1 MKKILIIGSSYS
13 IKDTFS
19 KKFNSYSITYL
30 NFRDAWLLN
39 KFGTYEKILVSG
51 FHHKQI
57 NNKYLNFYEYI
68 FDYLKFVENLKLNCN
83 KLILVSTFIPK
94 KISFSRVV
102 FFYKILLDNIL
113 TKKNINFFCFKKKNH
128 KKNKK
133 NNI

>member
-1 MKKILIIGSSYS
+1 M
-13 IKDTFS
+13 
-19 KKFNSYSITYL
+19 
-30 NFRDAWLLN
+30 
-39 KFGTYEKILVSG
+39 KILVSG

-68 FDYLKFVENLKLNCN
+68 FDYFLKFVENLKLNCN

-113 TKKNINFFCFKKKNH
+113 TKKNIDVVCFKKIIH
-128 KKNKK
+128 KKIKK
-133 NNI
+133 I